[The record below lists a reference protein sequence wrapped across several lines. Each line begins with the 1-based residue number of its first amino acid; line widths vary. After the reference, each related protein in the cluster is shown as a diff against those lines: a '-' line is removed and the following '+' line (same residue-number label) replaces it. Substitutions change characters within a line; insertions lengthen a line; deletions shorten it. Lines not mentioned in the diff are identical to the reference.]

1 MKLDP
6 SCYILAPKYMTCFCK
21 SADNRWYG
29 NCDYWKFPGAWLFG
43 KLASY
48 LGANIQVWKP
58 TFRT

>member
-21 SADNRWYG
+21 SADSRWYG

-48 LGANIQVWKP
+48 LGANIQV
-58 TFRT
+58 